1 MLVKAAA
8 ISNLSDARFFAAQY
22 SVEWMGFCLDENS
35 DSYMPPHIIKAMKEW
50 IEGPKI
56 VGEMGMCDEAT
67 LMELVQDLGLE
78 AVQLPMF
85 SLVDVAKINK
95 QIPVIQEIVI
105 EKEMTSAQLAE
116 KVNNF
121 SDKATMLLLDFE
133 KNAWTF
139 TELIRNQEISIELL
153 QRICQ
158 KNEVIISLNANAKQ
172 WQAII
177 SSINPKAISLKGG
190 EEERVGYKSFD
201 ELNEIFDIIE

>member
-1 MLVKAAA
+1 MLVKATS

-22 SVEWMGFCLDENS
+22 SVEWMGFCLDESS

-56 VGEMGMCDEAT
+56 VGEIGMCDEET
-67 LMELVQDLGLE
+67 LMNLVNELGLE

-85 SLVDVAKINK
+85 SLVDAAKIN
-95 QIPVIQEIVI
+95 QQVPVIQEIVI
-105 EKEMTSAQLAE
+105 EKEMTAAQLLQQ
-116 KVNNF
+116 VNDF
-121 SDKATMLLLDFE
+121 SDKVTMLLLDFE

-139 TELIRNQEISIELL
+139 AELIRSQEISIELL

-158 KNEVIISLNANAKQ
+158 KNNVIIALNVNAKQ

-201 ELNEIFDIIE
+201 ELNEIFEIIE

>member
-1 MLVKAAA
+1 MLVKATA

-22 SVEWMGFCLDENS
+22 SVEWMGFCLDEGS
-35 DSYMPPHIIKAMKEW
+35 ESYMPSHLIKAMKEW

-56 VGEMGMCDEAT
+56 VGEMGMCDEET
-67 LMELVQDLGLE
+67 LLNKVKDLDLK

-85 SLVDVAKINK
+85 SLVDAAKIN
-95 QIPVIQEIVI
+95 QQVPVIQEIVI
-105 EKEMTSAQLAE
+105 EKEMTAAQLQQQ
-116 KVNNF
+116 VNEF
-121 SDKATMLLLDFE
+121 SSKASMLLLDFE
-133 KNAWTF
+133 KSGWSF
-139 TELIRNQEISIELL
+139 TELVRSQEISIELL

-158 KNEVIISLNANAKQ
+158 KNKVIINLNANAKQ

-177 SSINPKAISLKGG
+177 QSINPMAISLKGG

>member
-1 MLVKAAA
+1 MLVKATA

-22 SVEWMGFCLDENS
+22 SVEWIGFCLDEGS
-35 DSYMPPHIIKAMKEW
+35 ESYMPSHLIKAMKEW

-56 VGEMGMCDEAT
+56 VGEMGMCDEET
-67 LMELVQDLGLE
+67 LLNKVKDLDLK

-85 SLVDVAKINK
+85 SLVDAAKIN
-95 QIPVIQEIVI
+95 QQVPVIQEIVI
-105 EKEMTSAQLAE
+105 EKEMTAAQLQQQ
-116 KVNNF
+116 VNEF
-121 SDKATMLLLDFE
+121 SSKASMLLLDFE
-133 KNAWTF
+133 KSGWSF
-139 TELIRNQEISIELL
+139 TELVRSQEISIELL

-158 KNEVIISLNANAKQ
+158 KNKVIINLNANAKQ

-177 SSINPKAISLKGG
+177 QSINPMAISLKGG